1 MTDTMEKRFF
11 NSFKTDNNDTIKITD
26 IIHKIQNEGFLHD
39 DPRLKDIFHNFKQ
52 YPSNTIDYIQ
62 FKSCI
67 EKHICIF
74 NKIMTKQLII
84 PDFPQFTENIK
95 NIYDLTEYDKGGHVA
110 DYIPQLKRVNP
121 EQYGISLC
129 TIDGQRYNI
138 GDTNVDFSVQS
149 CCKPINYGI
158 ALESLGEEHVHKYVG
173 REPSGQSFNELT
185 LNKEGKPHNP
195 LINSG
200 AIMTSSLIKN
210 DCPLS
215 ERFEYITDVWSRL
228 SGGIYKIGFNNPV
241 YLSEKHTADRSVLL
255 TL

>member
-1 MTDTMEKRFF
+1 MTETMEKRLFQ
-11 NSFKTDNNDTIKITD
+11 SFVDDNPESIKIND
-26 IIHKIQNEGFLHD
+26 IIEKFYQHGFLKD
-39 DPRLKDIFHNFKQ
+39 DPRLKDIFTNDT
-52 YPSNTIDYIQ
+52 STILSYEQ
-62 FKSCI
+62 FKECI

-74 NKIMTKQLII
+74 RKIMMNQLII

-95 NIYDLTEYDKGGHVA
+95 DIYDLTKSDKGGHVA
-110 DYIPQLKRVNP
+110 DYIPQLQRVNP
-121 EQYGISLC
+121 DQYGISVC
-129 TIDGQRYNI
+129 TVDGQRYNI

-158 ALESLGEEHVHKYVG
+158 ALESMGEENVHKYVG

-215 ERFEYITDVWSRL
+215 E
-228 SGGIYKIGFNNPV
+228 
-241 YLSEKHTADRSVLL
+241 
-255 TL
+255 